1 MKKLKNINP
10 FTDTEQFITGLK
22 KEDTRNLRLTRR
34 FQWIMW
40 AFVLLYGTFF
50 LIIPAKDIILTQRL
64 GGLSDALA
72 FAVFALVF
80 RKLYLDYRSVDYGVS
95 TVEMLKQTIIRYH
108 IFHRKILLIIPP
120 ILLVDLGT
128 VLLKYDPAKAEN
140 LSSIIVESQILL
152 FSALGVGLI
161 IGYFIWRKRQ
171 KPLRDAAKAMLK
183 EIES

>member
-1 MKKLKNINP
+1 
-10 FTDTEQFITGLK
+10 
-22 KEDTRNLRLTRR
+22 
-34 FQWIMW
+34 
-40 AFVLLYGTFF
+40 
-50 LIIPAKDIILTQRL
+50 
-64 GGLSDALA
+64 
-72 FAVFALVF
+72 
-80 RKLYLDYRSVDYGVS
+80 
-95 TVEMLKQTIIRYH
+95 
-108 IFHRKILLIIPP
+108 LLIIPP

-152 FSALGVGLI
+152 FSSLGVGLF

>member
-95 TVEMLKQTIIRYH
+95 TVEMLKQTIIRY
-108 IFHRKILLIIPP
+108 IFFTGK
-120 ILLVDLGT
+120 
-128 VLLKYDPAKAEN
+128 
-140 LSSIIVESQILL
+140 
-152 FSALGVGLI
+152 FC
-161 IGYFIWRKRQ
+161 
-171 KPLRDAAKAMLK
+171 
-183 EIES
+183 